1 MDIPCSDAPR
11 GPGRSVRSASR
22 PLYQE
27 SSWRRGLLALSTL
40 LALCVT
46 DISGGNAGL
55 PVYGSLENR
64 AALVRSAARLRG
76 GSACMPGRSSL
87 AETGRVA
94 DLWDVHKF
102 NLVSARSPYVT
113 GHAHA
118 PWPLTADGCTPLQ
131 RDDGMVAVWRH
142 KRLGTALEVC
152 ETKLGLAIFVE
163 NDE

>member
-1 MDIPCSDAPR
+1 M
-11 GPGRSVRSASR
+11 
-22 PLYQE
+22 
-27 SSWRRGLLALSTL
+27 LS
-40 LALCVT
+40 VT

-64 AALVRSAARLRG
+64 AALVRSPARLRG

-102 NLVSARSPYVT
+102 NHVSARSPHV
-113 GHAHA
+113 HA
-118 PWPLTADGCTPLQ
+118 PWSLTADGCTPLQ

>member
-1 MDIPCSDAPR
+1 M
-11 GPGRSVRSASR
+11 RSASR
-22 PLYQE
+22 PLCQE
-27 SSWRRGLLALSTL
+27 SSWHRGLLALSTL